1 MIVKCYEFENL
12 GLKRLKGDLSII
24 AAFDKI
30 YDFND
35 YLINLLTKFNMKAGR
50 RKAMWRTLCFAV
62 ILTLTIFLWK
72 IVSTLSFR
80 FSMPL
85 THMTDSEKVLSEG
98 EFYVLKNVFNY
109 KESQQERTGL
119 RMLSAL
125 YKHLPAVRAKYS
137 VMSPQI
143 PKFIAE
149 LEEDLKEK
157 GITKNPWKLARKWA
171 KPASLTPASAPG
183 LGDVLAALSAAN
195 ITSADLSDKGSQLK
209 IILQL
214 EGGQTVIF
222 KPMRYSRDKSLED
235 AYFTFDRHNGE
246 IVAFHLSRVLDMRMA
261 PLTVGRKISLETEI
275 LPVSTQRLSDTIFR
289 NEDVENVPVISQHP
303 LPHPAWYVSDGDLCF
318 FGNCVYCNKKWP
330 ACEKDHNLEGAVIMW
345 LPAHYIS
352 SEPHHPWGRTYIKNK
367 LADWEKDEHYCQAV
381 LRNFHP
387 RKLLDLI
394 DAAVFDF
401 LIQNVDRH
409 HFAQTSGAKDSP
421 VVLIDNAKSV
431 GNAFVDWM
439 DILAPILQCCR
450 MRRTTYEKLIFLSGG
465 GLSQVMQELLDYD
478 PVAPVLTPA
487 HLRAFDRRILH
498 ILAAMNACMV
508 AKGGWNGVLF

>member
-1 MIVKCYEFENL
+1 
-12 GLKRLKGDLSII
+12 
-24 AAFDKI
+24 
-30 YDFND
+30 
-35 YLINLLTKFNMKAGR
+35 MKAGR
-50 RKAMWRTLCFAV
+50 RKAMWRTLCFTV
-62 ILTLTIFLWK
+62 ILALAIFLRK

-80 FSMPL
+80 ISMPL
-85 THMTDSEKVLSEG
+85 TRLTDSEKVLSEG

-125 YKHLPAVRAKYS
+125 YEHLPAVRAKYS
-137 VMSPQI
+137 IMSPQI

-171 KPASLTPASAPG
+171 KPTSLTPASAPG
-183 LGDVLAALSAAN
+183 LADVLAALSTAN
-195 ITSADLSDKGSQLK
+195 ITAADLSDKGSQLK
-209 IILQL
+209 IILEL

-222 KPMRYSRDKSLED
+222 KPMRYSRDESLED

-261 PLTVGRKISLETEI
+261 PLTVGRKISLEAEI
-275 LPVSTQRLSDTIFR
+275 LPVSTPRLSDTIFR
-289 NEDVENVPVISQHP
+289 NEDK
-303 LPHPAWYVSDGDLCF
+303 DLCF

-330 ACEKDHNLEGAVIMW
+330 ACEKNQRLEGAVIMW

-381 LRNFHP
+381 LRNTHP

-409 HFAQTSGAKDSP
+409 HFAQASGAKDSP

-450 MRRTTYEKLIFLSGG
+450 MRRTTYEKLVFLSGG
-465 GLSQVMQELLDYD
+465 GLSQAMQELLEYD

-498 ILAAMNACMV
+498 VLAAMNACMV
-508 AKGGWNGVLF
+508 ARGGWDDVLF